1 MPKRWKYRYTVLVIM
16 FMTYLLCYMD
26 RMVMA
31 TAIPFIADE
40 FGLTTLEMGGVMSAF
55 FFSSIFFFC
64 SAVALKRFSQMSKVA
79 FIMLLEMWARRFGR
93 TSSRS
98 EMR

>member
-1 MPKRWKYRYTVLVIM
+1 MPKKWKYRYTVLVIM

-55 FFSSIFFFC
+55 FFSYAILQIPGGIL
-64 SAVALKRFSQMSKVA
+64 AD
-79 FIMLLEMWARRFGR
+79 RFG
-93 TSSRS
+93 SRPVKPS
-98 EMR
+98 A